1 MEHAYGGPLGT
12 LIAGLGMGGY
22 YVGLVWIN
30 MLLGLMLTP
39 LFLMPMTWIQ
49 DALMKRK
56 QKAQT
61 ESQS

>member
-1 MEHAYGGPLGT
+1 MESSIGGPLGT

-39 LFLMPMTWIQ
+39 LFIMPLLWVQ
-49 DALMKRK
+49 DALARRK
-56 QKAQT
+56 AAK
-61 ESQS
+61 QSAS